1 MFISITDSKDDE
13 QTILI
18 NTSQIVCIGRD
29 TAYGRY
35 KTMIELSNQ
44 KIVFTNDPLED
55 VQKLATTTKK

>member
-1 MFISITDSKDDE
+1 MFISVTDSKDDE

-55 VQKLATTTKK
+55 VQKLVSTTKK

>member
-1 MFISITDSKDDE
+1 MFISIKDSKNDE
-13 QTILI
+13 QKILI
-18 NTSQIVCIGRD
+18 NTNQIVCIGVD